1 MITSRRDFL
10 RQLGALSAVSFAS
23 SPFHLGLMQALAA
36 DTVASDYKALVC
48 VFLFGGNDGNNTI
61 VPLDTAEYNAYA
73 TIRGALA
80 LGQSSLIPIALTSSS
95 SRYGLHPS
103 LVDLQSIWS
112 EKKLAVLANVGPL
125 VEPLTKTQ
133 YLARSKSIPQSL
145 FSHSDQQTQWQTA
158 VSDKLSRTGWG
169 GRLANA
175 TEGLNGSSTFPAII
189 STAGTNLLVTGEGT
203 IPLAIPTSGGF
214 GLNGF
219 TSSAAAS
226 ARLSA
231 LKQLL
236 GLDGSNTLVKATSE
250 TTADA
255 INNSAILSPILTSTT
270 SQVTPIFANLNTNI
284 SNQLQQ
290 VAKTIEARNT
300 LGLKRQIFFCS
311 LGGFDTHANQ
321 LVTQANLLG
330 QLGAALKAFYDATVK
345 LGVASNVTTF
355 TLSDFGRT
363 YKPASG
369 GGTDHAWGNH
379 QLIMGGAVKGGD
391 FYGQWPTLVLAGPD
405 DISSEGRWVPTTSV
419 DQYIATLALWYGLN
433 PSSLSQ
439 VLPNIGR
446 FSNVNLSFLT

>member
-1 MITSRRDFL
+1 MKSSRREFL

-23 SPFHLGLMQALAA
+23 SPFHLGLVNALAA
-36 DTVASDYKALVC
+36 ENVASDYKALVC
-48 VFLFGGNDGNNTI
+48 VFLFGGNDGNNTV
-61 VPLDTAEYNAYA
+61 VPLESTEYNAYA
-73 TIRGALA
+73 ATRGTLA
-80 LGQSSLIPIALTSSS
+80 LEQSSLLPITPLSSGL
-95 SRYGLHPS
+95 RYGLHPS
-103 LVDLQSIWS
+103 LSDLQPIWA

-125 VEPLTKTQ
+125 VEPLTKAQ
-133 YLARSKSIPQSL
+133 YLARSKPIPQSL

-175 TEGLNGSSTFPAII
+175 TEGLNGNNAFPAII

-203 IPLAIPTSGGF
+203 IPLAIPATGGF

-219 TSSAAAS
+219 TSSAIS
-226 ARLSA
+226 TARLNA
-231 LKQLL
+231 MKQLL
-236 GLDGSNTLVKATSE
+236 ALDNSNILVKAASE
-250 TTADA
+250 TTIDA
-255 INNSAILSPILTSTT
+255 INNSAILSPILTSAT
-270 SQVTPIFANLNTNI
+270 SQVTPIFANLNTGI

-290 VAKTIEARNT
+290 IAKTIEARNT

-369 GGTDHAWGNH
+369 GGSDHAWGNH
-379 QLIMGGAVKGGD
+379 QLIMGGAIKGGD
-391 FYGQWPTLVLAGPD
+391 FYGTWPTLALGGPD

-419 DQYIATLALWYGLN
+419 DQFIATLALWYGLA
-433 PSSLSQ
+433 PSNLSL

-446 FSNVNLSFLT
+446 FSNVDLRFFA

>member
-1 MITSRRDFL
+1 MKTSRREFL
-10 RQLGALSAVSFAS
+10 RQLGALSAVSVAS

-36 DTVASDYKALVC
+36 DTAASDYKALVC

-61 VPLDTAEYNAYA
+61 VPLETSEYNAYA
-73 TIRGALA
+73 STRGALA
-80 LGQSSLIPIALTSSS
+80 LPQFSLVPITPTISGL
-95 SRYGLHPS
+95 RYGLHPS
-103 LVDLQSIWS
+103 LSNLQPVWA
-112 EKKLAVLANVGPL
+112 EKKLAVLTNVGPL
-125 VEPLTKTQ
+125 VEPLTKAQ
-133 YLARSKSIPQSL
+133 YLSRSKAIPQSL

-175 TEGLNGSSTFPAII
+175 TEGLNGSNTFPAII

-203 IPLAIPTSGGF
+203 IPLAIPASGGF

-219 TSSAAAS
+219 TSSATS
-226 ARLSA
+226 TSRLDA
-231 LKQLL
+231 LKKLL
-236 GLDGSNTLVKATSE
+236 AIDTSNILVKATSE
-250 TTADA
+250 TTSDA

-270 SQVTPIFANLNTNI
+270 SQVTPIFTNLNTTL

-330 QLGAALKAFYDATVK
+330 QVGPALKAFYDATVK

-369 GGTDHAWGNH
+369 GGSDHAWGNH

-391 FYGQWPTLVLAGPD
+391 FYGQWPTLVLGGPD

-419 DQYIATLALWYGLN
+419 DQYIATLALWYGLG

-439 VLPNIGR
+439 VLPNIDR
-446 FSNVNLSFLT
+446 FSNVNLNFFT